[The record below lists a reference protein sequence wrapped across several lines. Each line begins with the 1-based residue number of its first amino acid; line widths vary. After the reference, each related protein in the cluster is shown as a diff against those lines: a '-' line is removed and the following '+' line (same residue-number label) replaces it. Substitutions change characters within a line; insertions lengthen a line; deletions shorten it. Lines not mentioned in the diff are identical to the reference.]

1 MPASGHSLVPFYV
14 YLSYLYAHILS
25 VSLREGGGITYR
37 NKRGPS
43 TAVDGPRFWFVAVS
57 LCSIRRGA
65 YRSSTGYTGY
75 APFRLLYG
83 DDFDFDE
90 TILGKRLH
98 SHS

>member
-1 MPASGHSLVPFYV
+1 MPRGGHSLIPFYA
-14 YLSYLYAHILS
+14 YLSYLYALILS
-25 VSLREGGGITYR
+25 VSLREGGGITYK

-57 LCSIRRGA
+57 PCSIRRGA
-65 YRSSTGYTGY
+65 YRSSMGYTGY
-75 APFRLLYG
+75 TSLRLLDG

>member
-14 YLSYLYAHILS
+14 YLSYLYVRILS
-25 VSLREGGGITYR
+25 ASLREGGGITYR

-75 APFRLLYG
+75 TSLRLLDG
-83 DDFDFDE
+83 NDFNLDE
-90 TILGKRLH
+90 PILGKRLH

>member
-1 MPASGHSLVPFYV
+1 MPASGHSLVPFYA
-14 YLSYLYAHILS
+14 YLSYLYALILS

-37 NKRGPS
+37 NKRGPF

-57 LCSIRRGA
+57 PCSIRRGA

-75 APFRLLYG
+75 TSLRLLDG
-83 DDFDFDE
+83 NDFNLDE
-90 TILGKRLH
+90 TILRKRLH

>member
-1 MPASGHSLVPFYV
+1 MPASGHSLVAFYI
-14 YLSYLYAHILS
+14 YLSYLYALILS

-37 NKRGPS
+37 DKRGPS

-75 APFRLLYG
+75 TSLRLLDG

-98 SHS
+98 RYG